1 VQEIKSYEDLIA
13 NGDVSEQIKTELENL
28 KTEYKSVAEKLANIK
43 LFYRIDSIKDSM
55 VISEIQEYRDGFI
68 IIINENNI
76 RYRSIQGDVMA
87 LALHVAEAM
96 IKEIIFIEQQK
107 IDKTQLDSELSKFY
121 EKHYEELKS
130 LNLLSTQ

>member
-1 VQEIKSYEDLIA
+1 MQEIKSYEDLIA

-55 VISEIQEYRDGFI
+55 VISEIREYRDGFI

>member
-1 VQEIKSYEDLIA
+1 
-13 NGDVSEQIKTELENL
+13 
-28 KTEYKSVAEKLANIK
+28 
-43 LFYRIDSIKDSM
+43 M